1 MRKIIR
7 LGNMPFDVMLVIE
20 HHSGVFYQNQVGGN
34 VCAEEE
40 LEGVLAP
47 VGLDAETVEVI
58 ANLEYLNGRKG
69 ISDEIADAIDRILGA
84 VQARRATKAD
94 VVRVDRTR
102 LQDSWEAW
110 VYVVIDSPTSFPDD
124 NLFDSRLGFGTAR
137 GVLTWP
143 NSD

>member
-7 LGNMPFDVMLVIE
+7 LWNMPFEVMLVIDE
-20 HHSGVFYQNQVGGN
+20 RSGVFYQNQVGGN
-34 VCAEEE
+34 VCAQEE

-47 VGLDAETVEVI
+47 VELDAESVELI
-58 ANLEYLNGRKG
+58 AHLPYVNRKG
-69 ISDEIADAIDRILGA
+69 ISDEIADAIDRVLAA
-84 VQARRATKAD
+84 VQTKRAIKAD
-94 VVRVDRTR
+94 VVRVDRSR

-110 VYVVIDSPTSFPDD
+110 VYVVVDSPENITDD
-124 NLFDSRLGFGTAR
+124 NFFDSWLGFGTTR